1 MNPSLGPR
9 TVSGTF
15 HFGFAH
21 EYQRMISFTVGSWM
35 TSYDLD
41 VPSWMTSYDLDV
53 PSWTSEP
60 LLSMADGGV
69 RISRPPERTA
79 FSLTDT
85 ASQPNPENSGK
96 DRYSGALVSRAAPTN
111 DGCVPQQTLNVSC

>member
-1 MNPSLGPR
+1 MNHSLVSK

-21 EYQRMISFTVGSWM
+21 EYQRMISLTVGSWM
-35 TSYDLD
+35 TTYDLD
-41 VPSWMTSYDLDV
+41 VPSWA
-53 PSWTSEP
+53 SEP
-60 LLSMADGGV
+60 LLSMADGGF
-69 RISRPPERTA
+69 RISRPPERA
-79 FSLTDT
+79 SFSLMDT

-96 DRYSGALVSRAAPTN
+96 DRYSGTLVSRTAPTN